1 MRVFVSGTAGYVGGG
16 ISRHLAARGHIVLGG
31 IRRPAKLPEGVEPC
45 LTGDLADHAPDL
57 TGMDAVVHAAGLAH
71 TRTPPPGAWHRNNLL
86 ASENLAKA
94 ALAAGVKRFVLISS
108 IGVLGRAV
116 EGIASEATPSA
127 PADDY
132 AGSKLAAEVRLRA
145 LLGERLCVLRPAAI
159 IGPGCPGNIPLL
171 LKLLRRHVPLPF
183 ASIHNARG
191 FIALDDLARLV
202 ELVLLAKAP
211 PPLALAAHPEPISTP
226 ELIRALAEGMGVA
239 SNLFPFPP
247 TLLGLAARAA
257 GREAMW
263 QSLAGS
269 FAVAPRAALA
279 LGWKPAESL
288 AETLRA
294 TARYYVTTTKTP

>member
-1 MRVFVSGTAGYVGGG
+1 MRVFVSGASGYVGGG
-16 ISRHLAARGHIVLGG
+16 IARHLAARGHEVLGG
-31 IRRPAKLPEGVEPC
+31 LRRAAKLPEGVEPC

-57 TGMDAVVHAAGLAH
+57 SGVDTVVHAAGLAH
-71 TRTPPPGAWHRNNLL
+71 TRNPLQGAWNRSNVL
-86 ASENLAKA
+86 AAENLAKA
-94 ALAAGVKRFVLISS
+94 ALDVGVKRFVLISS

-116 EGIASEATPSA
+116 AGIADETTPPA

-132 AGSKLAAEVRLRA
+132 AKSKLAAEARLRA
-145 LLGERLCVLRPAAI
+145 LLGERLCVLRPAAVV
-159 IGPGCPGNIPLL
+159 GPGCPGNIPLL

-183 ASIHNARG
+183 ASIHNARS
-191 FIALDDLARLV
+191 FIALDDLARLA
-202 ELVLLAKAP
+202 ELVLQDKTAR
-211 PPLALAAHPEPISTP
+211 PLVLAAHPVPISTP

-239 SNLFPFPP
+239 PNLFVFPP
-247 TLLGLAARAA
+247 ALLGLTARAA

-269 FAVAPRAALA
+269 FAVAPHAALA

-294 TARYYVTTTKTP
+294 TSWYYVTTTKTP